1 MIRVTGE
8 VKRGRNLGAKLGYPT
23 ANIESERN
31 LEPGIYIGFTS
42 LDESN
47 NSNVIQAFSKEKLPS
62 LIYAS
67 HLPGNHGVLVES
79 HVLDFPEVTLYDSKI
94 IVEFVHKIRESEY
107 FDNDTD
113 LIKKIKKDELEAR
126 EWFKNNI
133 KR

>member
-31 LEPGIYIGFTS
+31 LTPGIYIGFTS

-47 NSNVIQAFSKEKLPS
+47 NSDVIQAFSREKLPS

-67 HLPGNHGVLVES
+67 HLPGNPGALVES
-79 HVLDFPEVTLYDSKI
+79 HVLDFPEVTLYGSKI
-94 IVEFVHKIRESEY
+94 TVELVHKIRESEY
-107 FDNDTD
+107 FENDKD
-113 LIKKIKKDELEAR
+113 LIKKIKQDELEAR
-126 EWFKNNI
+126 EWFKKNP
-133 KR
+133 KK